1 MQETPEYL
9 VHRLVMEMDRTAD
22 KLLTEKFGMSYK
34 RCQFLAVLQHSGTIT
49 QHRLAVILGLSDPAV
64 SRMMVS
70 LIKAELITIKI
81 DPEHARKRLVT
92 LTSKGDKITS
102 EGVTL
107 LNAHF
112 QGVIKKAGVD
122 PVTYAKQTKDLFNA
136 LTEHGA

>member
-9 VHRLVMEMDRTAD
+9 VHRLVMEMDRIAD
-22 KLLTEKFGMSYK
+22 KILSNKFGMSYK

-70 LIKAELITIKI
+70 LLKAELITIKI
-81 DPEHARKRLVT
+81 DPDHARKRLVT

-102 EGVTL
+102 EGVAI

-112 QGVIKKAGVD
+112 KGIISNAGID
-122 PVTYAKQTKDLFNA
+122 PISYSKQTKDLLNA
-136 LTEHGA
+136 LIHHGA